1 MEMQIDCPQ
10 CNVVLN
16 IPESAAGRAARCPKC
31 RTKFRIPTQED
42 MLEETVSHWI
52 VDELEKI
59 DASEDAADGGGGESS
74 GTLMGVP
81 AMGASQVNK
90 AINNNGGSSS
100 TATASPP
107 AAAKQPAAPA
117 APPEKKPAAAAEKP
131 APAKAAPAPP
141 PVAAASSSPP
151 AEHTAAG
158 EFPSSLRAPDRPYLV
173 VKDFSQSGVVL
184 AFNYKWLEVDSF
196 RASMPRRCAFSG
208 SGDRK
213 ELLVRP
219 MIFLDKFRGSDRST
233 HALETTHE
241 IRLTGHQSVHDAL
254 MAMRR
259 LDDFIT
265 PFDSPLIYFV
275 NKNQASMSLK
285 TKTYEDQG
293 TICCEVIVPDSRV
306 ALEWLA
312 RVNGVCG
319 PEFDLL
325 ESEVSMQGSDAWRQ
339 LSGKIRDRLAA
350 WAQFQPHE
358 HFRLYLKDADFTS
371 ADAGLAGVVITDQR
385 LIYHKYHHSGE
396 IPLQEQG
403 VLHVKTD
410 GRVARLSM
418 ESGGDISRIG
428 KISMNDM
435 SKLIEQL
442 SSNSKLKI
450 ELASGR

>member
-1 MEMQIDCPQ
+1 
-10 CNVVLN
+10 
-16 IPESAAGRAARCPKC
+16 
-31 RTKFRIPTQED
+31 

-59 DASEDAADGGGGESS
+59 DATEESGGESS

-81 AMGASQVNK
+81 AVGTPSVSK
-90 AINNNGGSSS
+90 AINDDAVTS
-100 TATASPP
+100 TATAAPP
-107 AAAKQPAAPA
+107 KPAEPAPPPPEPKQETPPPPKPA
-117 APPEKKPAAAAEKP
+117 APPPLPKSKPATV
-131 APAKAAPAPP
+131 APAKPEE
-141 PVAAASSSPP
+141 P
-151 AEHTAAG
+151 AEG
-158 EFPSSLRAPDRPYLV
+158 EFPQSLRAPDRPYLV

-184 AFNYKWLEVDSF
+184 AFNYKWLEVDAF

-208 SGDRK
+208 NADRK
-213 ELLVRP
+213 DLLVRP
-219 MIFLDKFRGSDRST
+219 MIFIDKFRGADRAV
-233 HALETTHE
+233 HAMETSHE
-241 IRLTGHQSVHDAL
+241 LRLTSHQSVHVAL
-254 MAMRR
+254 AAMRK
-259 LDDFIT
+259 LDDFIP

-275 NKNQASMSLK
+275 NKDQLKMSLK

-293 TICCEVIVPDSRV
+293 TICCEIIIPDGRV

-325 ESEVSMQGSDAWRQ
+325 ESEVSMQGSDAWRG
-339 LSGKIRDRLAA
+339 LSGKVRDRLGA
-350 WAQFQPHE
+350 WANFKPHE

-371 ADAGLAGVVITDQR
+371 SDAGLAGIIITDQR
-385 LIYHKYHHSGE
+385 LIYHKYHHSGDVQLNE
-396 IPLQEQG
+396 EGI
-403 VLHVKTD
+403 LHVKTD

-418 ESGGDISRIG
+418 ELGGDISRIG

-442 SSNSKLKI
+442 SSSSKLKI